1 MRTSVLRV
9 ALVLS
14 CLFATVMPAAAQT
27 VAPTLSAPVTVTQ
40 LEAPASEPSIVKSTL
55 LFFGG
60 AAAGLGIHE
69 SGHVIF
75 SAILDAN
82 PRVAPLSYGGIP
94 FFKIEHDPVTR
105 REEFVISSAGFW
117 MQYMDSEWI
126 LSAKPDLRHEHQ
138 PFLKGILA
146 FDLAASTMYSVA
158 AFAKLGP
165 PERDTRGIAVSLGHD
180 GWPEPLV
187 GAIVLAPAVLDGYR
201 YFHPD
206 SAWAKWASRGA
217 KIASVVLT
225 AAAGR

>member
-1 MRTSVLRV
+1 
-9 ALVLS
+9 
-14 CLFATVMPAAAQT
+14 MPAGAQAL
-27 VAPTLSAPVTVTQ
+27 APTQSVPTTPAQVQT
-40 LEAPASEPSIVKSTL
+40 PASRPSMVKSTL
-55 LFFGG
+55 LFFVG

-75 SAILDAN
+75 SAVFGAN
-82 PRVAPLSYGGIP
+82 PRVAPLNYGGIP
-94 FFKIEHDPVTR
+94 FFKIEHDPVSR

-117 MQYMDSEWI
+117 MQYTDSEWI

-138 PFLKGILA
+138 PFLKGIFA

-158 AFAKLGP
+158 AFAELGP

-180 GWPEPLV
+180 GWPEPVV

-225 AAAGR
+225 AAAGK